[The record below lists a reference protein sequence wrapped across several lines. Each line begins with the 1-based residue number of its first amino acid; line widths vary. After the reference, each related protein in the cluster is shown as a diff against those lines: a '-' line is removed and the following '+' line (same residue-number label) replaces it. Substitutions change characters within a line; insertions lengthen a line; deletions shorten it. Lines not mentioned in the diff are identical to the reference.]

1 MGNFTGFTDDT
12 FRFLLELAFNNNK
25 TFFEANR
32 KRYETQVRDRM
43 RALAL
48 DLLPMALEIDP
59 QICKRPTGIVSR
71 INRDTRFSRDK
82 SPYRDHLWFIFRR
95 DGESISEGLSFY
107 FEIKPTAY
115 TYGLGMYDTN
125 KPLMDALRERATTF
139 ETKFR
144 QIISAPALLE
154 RFTLSGEDY
163 KRPPL
168 PDIAPELGVW
178 LNKRYFYL
186 HHDSTELDRVK
197 RADFADELK
206 SGMEVLRDIYAFSRG
221 I

>member
-12 FRFLLELAFNNNK
+12 FQFLLELAFNNNK
-25 TFFEANR
+25 EFFEANR
-32 KRYETQVRDRM
+32 KRYETQVRDKM

-48 DLLPMALEIDP
+48 DLLPVALEIDP
-59 QICKRPTGIVSR
+59 QICKRLTGIVAR
-71 INRDTRFSRDK
+71 INRDTRFTHDK

-107 FEIKPTAY
+107 FEIKPTSF

-125 KPLMDALRERATTF
+125 KPLMDALRERAMTF
-139 ETKFR
+139 ESKFR
-144 QIISAPALLE
+144 EIISAPALLE

-163 KRPPL
+163 KRAPL
-168 PDIAPELGVW
+168 PGIDPQLSLW

-186 HHDSTELDRVK
+186 HHNSTELGRIK
-197 RADFADELK
+197 RADFVDELK
-206 SGMEVLRDIYAFSRG
+206 SGMEVLRDVYAFSRG